1 MPSRRP
7 SLFLGLGQ
15 GDEGQE
21 GFNHSLVTFSLR
33 GSKGLT
39 NLSLRPLELFIDLR
53 FGLK

>member
-7 SLFLGLGQ
+7 SLFFGFGQ

-21 GFNHSLVTFSLR
+21 GSNHSLVTFSLK

-39 NLSLRPLELFIDLR
+39 NLSLRPLELFPDLH

>member
-7 SLFLGLGQ
+7 SLYFDLGQ
-15 GDEGQE
+15 GYDGQE

-39 NLSLRPLELFIDLR
+39 NLSLRPLELFIDLH